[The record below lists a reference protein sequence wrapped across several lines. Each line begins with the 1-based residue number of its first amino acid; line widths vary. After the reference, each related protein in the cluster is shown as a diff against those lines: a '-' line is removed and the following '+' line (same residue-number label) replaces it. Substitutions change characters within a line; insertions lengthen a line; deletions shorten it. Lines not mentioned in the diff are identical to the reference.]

1 MSQDNVNTGSTQGAD
16 AIDRLIHEPARFLI
30 MANLYVV
37 ESADFLFIMRQTGL
51 TRGNLSS
58 HMSKL
63 EDAGY
68 VRVEKKFVKKIP
80 RTVYHL
86 TPDGRA
92 AFSQYRDQILEL
104 LRRTIKKQQ

>member
-1 MSQDNVNTGSTQGAD
+1 MSQDKLSGENKQATEN
-16 AIDRLIHEPARFLI
+16 IDRLIHEPARFLI

-37 ESADFLFIMRQTGL
+37 ESADFLFISRQTGL

-68 VRVEKKFVKKIP
+68 LEVEKEFLGKKPHTMLKLTDKGRTAFERYRENMKKVLDDIP
-80 RTVYHL
+80 
-86 TPDGRA
+86 
-92 AFSQYRDQILEL
+92 E
-104 LRRTIKKQQ
+104 